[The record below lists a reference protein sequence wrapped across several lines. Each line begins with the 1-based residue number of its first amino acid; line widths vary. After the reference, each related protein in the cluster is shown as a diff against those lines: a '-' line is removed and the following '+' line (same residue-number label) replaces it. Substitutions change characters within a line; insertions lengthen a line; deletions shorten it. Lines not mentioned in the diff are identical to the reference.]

1 MIQKFFFILRDTAAW
16 SWNSCAAQFLNC
28 NSKHVDRSSNWAKT
42 QRGAQRFFLG
52 QYNRSY
58 LIEVY
63 IRHDLFVKNVKSPKF
78 QFCSWCSLIT
88 ITAIASE
95 ERSEPGGIIRRP
107 MFIVH
112 FTAFLYRITASESD
126 TALFS
131 YTLTRIDE
139 YIIMLCLFQG
149 TVQMTCEGRL
159 ASLPTKFPW
168 LSFPEMSGI

>member
-1 MIQKFFFILRDTAAW
+1 MQPNFSIVILSMLTGLPIEPR
-16 SWNSCAAQFLNC
+16 
-28 NSKHVDRSSNWAKT
+28 R
-42 QRGAQRFFLG
+42 RGAPKDFLR

-63 IRHDLFVKNVKSPKF
+63 IRHDLFVENVKSPKF
-78 QFCSWCSLIT
+78 QFCSWCSLIS
-88 ITAIASE
+88 ITTIASG
-95 ERSEPGGIIRRP
+95 ERSEPGGMIRRP

-112 FTAFLYRITASESD
+112 FTAFLYRITASERD

>member
-1 MIQKFFFILRDTAAW
+1 MSQDAEGRPKI
-16 SWNSCAAQFLNC
+16 
-28 NSKHVDRSSNWAKT
+28 
-42 QRGAQRFFLG
+42 FLG

-63 IRHDLFVKNVKSPKF
+63 IRHDLFVENVKSPKF

-95 ERSEPGGIIRRP
+95 EGSEPGEMIRRP

-112 FTAFLYRITASESD
+112 FTAFLYRITASERD